1 MYLNSNKNLLL
12 TASLVF
18 YLLGIGQIS
27 IANDYTANLEEGAK
41 TTKRNY
47 MNDPFVRPA
56 KANWLVLPET
66 LPINYNREPLDRSPK
81 DKSSK
86 LLTMGT
92 GYPAPNTYRFGPAM
106 ALIVNNYPYFI
117 DCGEGWLRALN
128 RSAMTQKGVDLIK
141 VFELNNLKYLFLTH
155 LHEDHTVGIPS
166 FILGPYKYGSAT
178 DKVIFGPLGT
188 ENLVDSIL
196 HGWQVDRQT
205 GTQGPNHA
213 TPQGNSATVG
223 EIDPDNE
230 FPGPFFEDNN
240 VKVEAFRTYQA
251 HGSLKYTYAYRFTTK
266 PDGRVIAFGGDGHH
280 SKGLIEAAKNADILV
295 IEGCTWKN
303 LKYAPWGG
311 KTLKEKEKNIG
322 ALHMFPKDMKRVQ
335 EDSGVKTIVM
345 VHEQNYSSLENYN
358 RLDLLHEMQEA
369 GVKNIYSAMD
379 GDLY

>member
-18 YLLGIGQIS
+18 CLLGIGQVS
-27 IANDYTANLEEGAK
+27 IADDYADNLAKGAK
-41 TTKRNY
+41 TTERNY
-47 MNDPFVRPA
+47 MNDPFVRPTQV
-56 KANWLVLPET
+56 NYLVLPET
-66 LPINYNREPLDRSPK
+66 WPIFYNRGPLDRSPE

-92 GYPAPNTYRFGPAM
+92 GLPSANTYRFGPAM
-106 ALIVNNYPYFI
+106 ALIVNDYPYFI
-117 DCGEGWLRALN
+117 DCGEGWFRALN
-128 RSAMTQKGVDLIK
+128 RSAITQNGVDLTK

-166 FILGPYKYGSAT
+166 FILSPYKYGCAT
-178 DKVIFGPLGT
+178 DKVIFGPRGT
-188 ENLVDSIL
+188 EDLVDCIL
-196 HGWQVDRQT
+196 NGWQVDRQT
-205 GTQGPNHA
+205 GTQGPTHA
-213 TPQGNSATVG
+213 TPQGSSAAVG

-266 PDGRVIAFGGDGHH
+266 PDGRVIAFGGDGHY

-295 IEGCTWKN
+295 MEGCTWKN

-322 ALHMFPKDMKRVQ
+322 SLHMFPKDMKRVQ

-345 VHEQNYSSLENYN
+345 VHEQNYSSPENYN
-358 RLDLLHEMQEA
+358 RLALLHEMQEA